1 MQKRG
6 RKAISII
13 LFAASMFFL
22 LDSGAALAGAFIG
35 VTLPVSLSFG
45 FSILFFIAGLMTLP
59 SSEPQSQRNRLQ
71 ISISDSTLERI
82 TEKSMRDQKA
92 KRDAEHLID
101 QFNAGN
107 DHPGLGKVG
116 HIEGTPI
123 FYLRGRQ
130 EGRVFYSRTG
140 ANSYNIVAITNKDY
154 EKKAIH
160 RILEL
165 YKS

>member
-13 LFAASMFFL
+13 LIAASMFFL

-101 QFNAGN
+101 Q
-107 DHPGLGKVG
+107 
-116 HIEGTPI
+116 
-123 FYLRGRQ
+123 
-130 EGRVFYSRTG
+130 
-140 ANSYNIVAITNKDY
+140 
-154 EKKAIH
+154 
-160 RILEL
+160 
-165 YKS
+165 